1 MMYLL
6 YGESYQTEKEID
18 NIIKSNNIDSIN
30 ISKYDMDAY
39 NYKDILLDMESSSLF
54 EDKKIVIVNNASIF
68 TAAKTGVDGST
79 FEEYLSSP
87 NPNTISI
94 FIVNGNLYERKKVT
108 KWIRKKVIFKEF
120 VVSNNP
126 FEILNSLLEDYKMDI
141 NVKNKFIELVGN
153 DTYRINNELDKL
165 KIYKGNDKNITL
177 EDIVNITT
185 NNIDA
190 DLFKLMD
197 AIIENNIDRSIEY
210 YHDMLL
216 YNTEPIQ
223 IIVALANKYRL
234 MYQVKRLF
242 KKGYTEG
249 DIAKEL
255 KQNPKYIFVINKI
268 SRNYDDNYLLRQLKS
283 LANLDY
289 EIKSGKIDATLGL
302 ELFILKK

>member
-1 MMYLL
+1 MYLL

-54 EDKKIVIVNNASIF
+54 EDKKIVIINNASIF
-68 TAAKTGVDGST
+68 TAAKTGVDSSI

-94 FIVNGNLYERKKVT
+94 FIVNGNLDERKKTT
-108 KWIRKKVIFKEF
+108 KLIRKNGIVKEF

-126 FEILNSLLEDYKMDI
+126 IEILNNLLEDYKMDI
-141 NVKNKFIELVGN
+141 NTKNKFISLVGN
-153 DTYRINNELDKL
+153 DIYRISNEIDKL
-165 KIYKGNDKNITL
+165 KLYKAEDKNITL
-177 EDIVNITT
+177 EDVILLTT

-197 AIIENNIDRSIEY
+197 AIIDNDIASSIEY

-268 SRNYDDNYLLRQLKS
+268 SKNYDDNYLLRQLKS

>member
-1 MMYLL
+1 
-6 YGESYQTEKEID
+6 
-18 NIIKSNNIDSIN
+18 
-30 ISKYDMDAY
+30 MDAY
-39 NYKDILLDMESSSLF
+39 NYKDIILDMESASLF
-54 EDKKIVIVNNASIF
+54 EDKKAVIVNNASIF
-68 TAAKTGVDGST
+68 TAAKTGVDGT
-79 FEEYLSSP
+79 AFEEYLASP

-94 FIVNGNLYERKKVT
+94 FIVNGNLDERKKVT
-108 KWIRKKVIFKEF
+108 KLIRKNGIVKEF

-126 FEILNSLLEDYKMDI
+126 ADILTNLLDDYKMDS
-141 NVKNKFIELVGN
+141 NAKNKFIELVGN

-165 KIYKGNDKNITL
+165 KIYKGDDKSITL
-177 EDIVNITT
+177 DDVINITT

-197 AIIENNIDRSIEY
+197 AIISGDVDKAIEY
-210 YHDMLL
+210 YHNMLL
-216 YNTEPIQ
+216 YSTEPLQ

-268 SRNYDDNYLLRQLKS
+268 SRGYDEKYLLRELKM
-283 LANLDY
+283 LADLDY
-289 EIKSGKIDATLGL
+289 KIKSGKIDPALGL
-302 ELFILKK
+302 ELFIIKK